1 MSLNPISAIVGAVGG
16 FFGKREERKSM
27 EKQIDGKIAMQKQ
40 GGETQV
46 IFNEQEID
54 AISKRNEGETWKD
67 EYLTIVMTTPLLT
80 TFFGVFFAFLLN
92 KPEIMEAV
100 TSSNAALLELVPNY
114 QELLGVTITAGL
126 GIRAYKKR

>member
-1 MSLNPISAIVGAVGG
+1 MINPISVIIGAVGG
-16 FFGKREERKSM
+16 FFGRREDRKSM

-54 AISKRNEGETWKD
+54 AIAKRNEDGTLKD
-67 EYLTIVMTTPLLT
+67 EYLTLVMTSPLLT
-80 TFFGVFFAFLLN
+80 TFFGVFVAVLLN

-100 TSSNAALLELVPNY
+100 TASNKALLELVPNY
-114 QELLGVTITAGL
+114 QELLAVTITAGL
-126 GIRAYKKR
+126 GLRAYKRR